1 MDRGNCVG
9 GSRQYSD
16 RLLFRLA
23 SASEYIRAMNA
34 GYSGTPLMKKLGVKA
49 GSLIRVI
56 DAPPAFLDW
65 VRLQPEQPRWAETD
79 DLADVTIL
87 FVEWQDRLTVQLPQ
101 AIDGL
106 AVAGGLWIAWPKK
119 ASKVPTDITE
129 DVLRTVILPTGLV
142 DNKVCAIDEIWSGL
156 RFVWRKEWR

>member
-1 MDRGNCVG
+1 
-9 GSRQYSD
+9 
-16 RLLFRLA
+16 
-23 SASEYIRAMNA
+23 
-34 GYSGTPLMKKLGVKA
+34 
-49 GSLIRVI
+49 VI

-87 FVEWQDRLTVQLPQ
+87 FVEWQDRLNAQLPQ

-106 AVAGGLWIAWPKK
+106 AIAGGLWIAWPKK